1 MLFFPNYLSAMKTE
15 VRCWWKLAKSTESIS
30 TNGRLSTSGSF
41 QAISKSA
48 SSFFPKAFRN
58 QSSGGEQREVNE
70 LLLLLLPFRETTSV
84 SWRPSFR
91 LRPVSS
97 FFFLTGSAPIF
108 SSLRAHARTCLQIQ
122 DDYLFAWMR
131 SANFI
136 CLKNNRGVS
145 RVLFINRER
154 YENTDSEKVM
164 IFLLYIFIRW

>member
-1 MLFFPNYLSAMKTE
+1 MGVERAQKAPRKPLDSMLFFPNYLSAMKTE

-91 LRPVSS
+91 LRPRVEL
-97 FFFLTGSAPIF
+97 FFFSLALRRF
-108 SSLRAHARTCLQIQ
+108 SRRCAHMHERVYRFRMIIYLHGCGLQI
-122 DDYLFAWMR
+122 
-131 SANFI
+131 
-136 CLKNNRGVS
+136 
-145 RVLFINRER
+145 
-154 YENTDSEKVM
+154 
-164 IFLLYIFIRW
+164 LYV